1 MTALDITLASD
12 KNFSLRRRF
21 AISGDQPELPVA
33 GPETTAGGSDT
44 FCVDLSPLAAAASVV
59 IPPNLVGAGAGQA
72 LLAPQAS
79 RSYGV
84 TGAGIKIGILS
95 DSFNIRSGLAGD
107 IANGSLGTAVKIL
120 KEGMASGSD
129 EGRAMA
135 ELIHKIAPKAA
146 IDFYSGFY
154 SAADMAAGVAALVKD
169 GCNIIVDDIT
179 YLNEPFFQT
188 GDGLQN
194 AVSAAIKSGVSYFT
208 SAGNAGRNFY
218 EAGFTGVK
226 ETLPGISGSYLA
238 ENFGTAAAPVT
249 RQSLTIARGTTS
261 TIDLQ
266 WDQPFVGIGGSKGA
280 ANSLGMAL
288 YNSND
293 KIVAYAT
300 LNGVNRNP
308 NQILQFTNTTASS
321 SFSLGIFS
329 NGGTTTPG
337 LFKYIVYGNGTK
349 INDAKA
355 GSGSGTLIGHAQV
368 GAANVVGAVAYNATS
383 TFGGKNVVEA
393 FSSVGPSRL
402 LFDAAGNRL
411 ATPANSGGVDFVA
424 PDGSSTNVFNPFFG
438 TSAAAPNAAAV
449 AALMLQANPLLTPT
463 QVSAGLAA
471 SAIAATGTAGSTGV
485 GLIQATGAVKF
496 ALAAKAKPSVTA
508 STNIVTSAS
517 ASGGAAIRSG
527 LDGDPTLSIED
538 ALGSL
543 AADPTAAGDYY
554 VNIDPAVAAA
564 MPMPDP
570 SVGSAVSALAM
581 LNNANW
587 DMPYLTTGPK
597 VF

>member
-1 MTALDITLASD
+1 MTALNTAQATD
-12 KNFSLRRRF
+12 KNFPLRRRF
-21 AISGDQPELPVA
+21 ASAGEQPDLPVEGA
-33 GPETTAGGSDT
+33 ETTPDAPT
-44 FCVDLSPLAAAASVV
+44 EFFVALSPLAAAAGVFT
-59 IPPNLVGAGAGQA
+59 PPNLVGPGSAQA

-84 TGAGIKIGILS
+84 TGVGIKIGILS
-95 DSFNIRSGLAGD
+95 DSFNSRGGLGGD
-107 IANGSLGTAVKIL
+107 IANGSLGAAVKIL

-135 ELIHKIAPKAA
+135 ELIHKIAPGAA

-154 SAADMAAGVAALVKD
+154 GAADMAAGVAALVKD

-188 GDGLQN
+188 GHGLQN

-208 SAGNAGRNFY
+208 SASNAGRNFY
-218 EAGFTGVK
+218 EADFTGVK
-226 ETLPGISGSYLA
+226 ASLPGIAGNYLV

-249 RQSLTIARGTTS
+249 RQSLTIGRGTTS

-288 YNSND
+288 YNSNNQ
-293 KIVAYAT
+293 IVSYAT

-308 NQILQFTNTTASS
+308 NQILQFTNTTAST

-329 NGGTTTPG
+329 NCGTTTPG
-337 LFKYIVYGNGTK
+337 LFKYIVYGNGTT
-349 INDAKA
+349 INDSKA
-355 GSGSGTLIGHAQV
+355 GKGSGTLIGHEQV
-368 GAANVVGAVAYNATS
+368 GAANVVGAVAYNTTS

-393 FSSVGPSRL
+393 FSSVGPSSL

-411 ATPANSGGVDFVA
+411 ATPGSSGGVDFVA
-424 PDGSSTNVFNPFFG
+424 PDGSATNVFNPFFG
-438 TSAAAPNAAAV
+438 TSAAAPNAAAG
-449 AALMLQANPLLTPT
+449 AALMLQANPLLTPA

-471 SAIAATGTAGSTGV
+471 SALAAIGPVGSTGA

-496 ALAAKAKPSVTA
+496 ALATLAKPAVTA
-508 STNIVTSAS
+508 TASLVISAA
-517 ASGGAAIRSG
+517 ASGGAAIRSA
-527 LDGDPTLSIED
+527 LDGTPTLRMAD

-543 AADPTAAGDYY
+543 AADPTAPGDFYAS
-554 VNIDPAVAAA
+554 IDPAIAAA
-564 MPMPDP
+564 LPMPDL
-570 SVGSAVSALAM
+570 SIGAGVSALAM

-587 DMPYLTTGPK
+587 DLPYLTNAPT